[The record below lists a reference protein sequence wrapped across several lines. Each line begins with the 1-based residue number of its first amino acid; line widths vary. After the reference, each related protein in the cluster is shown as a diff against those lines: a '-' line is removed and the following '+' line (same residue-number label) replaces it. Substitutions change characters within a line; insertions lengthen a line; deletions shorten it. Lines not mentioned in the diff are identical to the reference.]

1 MLRRNNSMVS
11 GGEIDSDYSD
21 YYDDDDDDDD
31 DDDIYD

>member
-1 MLRRNNSMVS
+1 MVS